1 MIPVLCGAVAGVFAI
16 LASQPADV
24 VLTRVNEADGSLADS
39 VRLVARDPTLVLQ
52 GLQPRLVFG
61 VLLVSLQF
69 LFYSRLRELL
79 GVSKTD
85 LTLVWDA
92 LAVLK
97 EGGFN

>member
-1 MIPVLCGAVAGVFAI
+1 M
-16 LASQPADV
+16 
-24 VLTRVNEADGSLADS
+24 
-39 VRLVARDPTLVLQ
+39 LQ